1 MQSITIYDIMNVD
14 TYMTKIKAI
23 VRIPNI
29 VAKNLLDTRYRQ
41 RIVKSKKKYNRKRDK
56 DVSDITSLI

>member
-14 TYMTKIKAI
+14 TYMTKIKPI
-23 VRIPNI
+23 VRIPNV
-29 VAKNLLDTRYRQ
+29 VAKNLLDTRYSQ